1 MESFIGRVGGS
12 DQDRFFLFLSK
23 NPMQFSN
30 FVRTVFHPL
39 VLVAAL
45 SALVAVNVSAAVP
58 AGKFESS
65 QKVQGTTLLLNG
77 FGTRY
82 RLVTRTY
89 AVALYTQHKVTTPED
104 LLALPGP
111 KRLNFVA
118 LHDVPGTDLGLA
130 FVKGLVANSPVD
142 LVQKNAASTTRMI
155 DIFSARPKLLV
166 GDSFAIEYIPGKGTT
181 FYLDDQA
188 QGAPIGGAE
197 FFELVLKIW
206 VGPSPVD
213 FKLKDALL
221 GV

>member
-1 MESFIGRVGGS
+1 
-12 DQDRFFLFLSK
+12 
-23 NPMQFSN
+23 MQFSN
-30 FVRTVFHPL
+30 LVRTVFHPL
-39 VLVAAL
+39 VLLAAL
-45 SALVAVNVSAAVP
+45 SALVAVNASAAVST
-58 AGKFESS
+58 GKFEPSYR
-65 QKVQGTTLLLNG
+65 VQGTTLLLNG

-82 RLVTRTY
+82 RLVARTY
-89 AVALYTQHKVTTPED
+89 AVALYTQHRVSTPED

-130 FVKGLVANSPVD
+130 FVKALVANSPAD

-155 DIFSARPKLLV
+155 DIFSARSKLQV
-166 GDSFAIEYIPGKGTT
+166 GDNFAIEYIPGKGTT
-181 FYLDDQA
+181 FYLDDQP

-197 FFELVLKIW
+197 FFDLVLRIW